1 MPMVSN
7 LSIKAQSGTGGSTH
21 YASWDFY
28 AFAIDAITEARNITA
43 GTLVSIVSGATY
55 YNGVTIPTWVMSD
68 NWYVYQIQGDR
79 AVINK
84 NAAGNQEIMAPIN
97 VRYLKKVGDSA
108 PSGGSN
114 LGDTLDCYEVT
125 WYYDTGDGI
134 WFTGESTTVVTK
146 YATYSA
152 PSNAIRIK
160 VTVKPVAKTHK
171 VNDTDVAYWNG
182 SAVSAI
188 YALAANPPEKVSAPS
203 VSVEKYKLTA
213 SIENISDPRTD
224 EIKFEVYSG
233 TKLYNSGF
241 AKVLTCRATY
251 TCNVEAGGDYRVRCV
266 GVNINNLTR
275 IYGEWSEFS
284 SSVSTIPSTP
294 SRITTCRASSKTS
307 VYLEWAAVGGATSYD
322 IEYTTKKEYFDGS
335 DKTTT
340 ITGVTYTRYE
350 KTGLETGNE
359 YFFRVRATNSKGS
372 SAWSSIRSVI
382 IGTEPS
388 APTTWSSTTTAITG
402 EPLALY
408 WVHNSEDNSSQTYAQ
423 LELTVNGAT
432 QTYTIKN
439 TEDED
444 EKDKTSSYPVDTSQ
458 YTEGTTIQ
466 WRVRTAGVTKEYGEW
481 STQRMINIYAPATL
495 TLDVTNPKDE
505 SISVINSFPFYVSA
519 IAGPKTQSPISYHL
533 SVTADEYYETVDQT
547 GNVKMVSKGDEVY
560 SKYFDTSSDLR
571 VEMSANSIDLENG
584 MSYTITCLVTM
595 NSGLTAVTSQ
605 TITVNWEVTEYV
617 LDAEVG
623 IDETTYAAYIRPYC
637 VSQLGKLVDTV
648 TLSVYR
654 KEFDGRYVEIAS
666 GLENGRNV
674 HVTDP
679 HPALDYARYRIVST
693 EKTTGAV
700 QYYDPPAYPVK
711 CTSIILQWSEAW
723 SNFETNNSD
732 AMEEPAWAGSM
743 LVLPYN
749 VDVSDDNDPDVELID
764 YIGRSHPVSYYGTK
778 LGTTATWNVD
788 VPKTDK
794 ETIYALRR
802 LSIWMGD
809 VYVREPSGSG
819 YWANVTVSFSQ
830 KHKAVIIPVTLNI
843 KRVEGGM

>member
-1 MPMVSN
+1 M
-7 LSIKAQSGTGGSTH
+7 
-21 YASWDFY
+21 
-28 AFAIDAITEARNITA
+28 
-43 GTLVSIVSGATY
+43 
-55 YNGVTIPTWVMSD
+55 
-68 NWYVYQIQGDR
+68 
-79 AVINK
+79 
-84 NAAGNQEIMAPIN
+84 
-97 VRYLKKVGDSA
+97 
-108 PSGGSN
+108 
-114 LGDTLDCYEVT
+114 
-125 WYYDTGDGI
+125 
-134 WFTGESTTVVTK
+134 
-146 YATYSA
+146 
-152 PSNAIRIK
+152 
-160 VTVKPVAKTHK
+160 
-171 VNDTDVAYWNG
+171 
-182 SAVSAI
+182 
-188 YALAANPPEKVSAPS
+188 
-203 VSVEKYKLTA
+203 
-213 SIENISDPRTD
+213 
-224 EIKFEVYSG
+224 
-233 TKLYNSGF
+233 
-241 AKVLTCRATY
+241 
-251 TCNVEAGGDYRVRCV
+251 
-266 GVNINNLTR
+266 
-275 IYGEWSEFS
+275 
-284 SSVSTIPSTP
+284 
-294 SRITTCRASSKTS
+294 
-307 VYLEWAAVGGATSYD
+307 
-322 IEYTTKKEYFDGS
+322 
-335 DKTTT
+335 
-340 ITGVTYTRYE
+340 
-350 KTGLETGNE
+350 
-359 YFFRVRATNSKGS
+359 
-372 SAWSSIRSVI
+372 
-382 IGTEPS
+382 
-388 APTTWSSTTTAITG
+388 
-402 EPLALY
+402 
-408 WVHNSEDNSSQTYAQ
+408 HNSEDNSSQTYAQ

-519 IAGPKTQSPISYHL
+519 VAGPKTQSPISYHL
-533 SVTADEYYETVDQT
+533 SVTSDEYYETVDQT

-584 MSYTITCLVTM
+584 ISYTITCLVAM

-637 VSQLGKLVDTV
+637 VSRLGKLVDTV